1 MNNLSQECKNLINH
15 LSEERATRLYDPN
28 SEHVSGVMECTEWS
42 NRAHNYAQG
51 MSEALTNPTIYQSA
65 GLMTVEEALRFED
78 YRKSNEWFY
87 NSNANLWSNPSTCYD
102 YAITTTELL
111 TIFRNQNQEK

>member
-51 MSEALTNPTIYQSA
+51 MSQALTNPTIYQSA
-65 GLMTVEEALRFED
+65 NLMTVEECFQFVDQLRDYSREARNILGHDERTTQEFFE
-78 YRKSNEWFY
+78 
-87 NSNANLWSNPSTCYD
+87 
-102 YAITTTELL
+102 
-111 TIFRNQNQEK
+111 IFRNQNQEK

>member
-51 MSEALTNPTIYQSA
+51 MSQALTNPTIYQSA
-65 GLMTVEEALRFED
+65 GLMSVDEALRFA
-78 YRKSNEWFY
+78 EW
-87 NSNANLWSNPSTCYD
+87 
-102 YAITTTELL
+102 YAQDFEPESLQFMTTELL
-111 TIFRNQNQEK
+111 TIFRNQNQDK

>member
-51 MSEALTNPTIYQSA
+51 MSQALTNPTIYQSA
-65 GLMTVEEALRFED
+65 GLMSVEEAKKMATQEYWRGWKD
-78 YRKSNEWFY
+78 YGES
-87 NSNANLWSNPSTCYD
+87 L
-102 YAITTTELL
+102 
-111 TIFRNQNQEK
+111 